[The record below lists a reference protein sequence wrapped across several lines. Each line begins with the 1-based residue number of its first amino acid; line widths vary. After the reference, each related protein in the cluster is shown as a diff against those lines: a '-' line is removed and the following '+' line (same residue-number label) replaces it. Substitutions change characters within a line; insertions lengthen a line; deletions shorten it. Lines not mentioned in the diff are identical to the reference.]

1 MRKALLRAAALC
13 ALAVAVTAGPGW
25 AQVMGLFYQEVEQD
39 DRVYVFNTAEAYKGF
54 TEGGEMGIAITL
66 VGRAEGGKTLVGD
79 NETAIDLYL
88 FKHDLPPY
96 ERPAPPAL
104 KKVEDFVKYKDGK
117 LGFKFPAGEVSL
129 SNRVQAR
136 FTHAEAASGPDID
149 SFRIRRAK
157 TAIEGRIYED
167 WRFKLQANWVG
178 GSVVESVTFDPTT
191 QTLRPTAGRGA
202 VLEDAEIWWARH
214 PLATVWM
221 GQGKAFFGRQELTSS
236 GKQQFVDRSVFSGR
250 FFPGRDQGVGL
261 IGVNQGKT
269 FEYNLGIYNGNQLN
283 RAANDNDEFMYI
295 GRAVWTPFGE
305 YKLEESSLDYPTTPK
320 LAIGVGFLENTTGTE
335 TSTSN
340 SKVDVSRVGAEVAFK
355 LRGFN
360 LVGEYVQEESEPQVA
375 GGTTDIDGFYAQAGY
390 LFPTQKFELAG
401 RYSEFSSDDTISST
415 FPDLTETGGALS
427 WYFAK
432 HNHKLQADVIE
443 VERDTGSGP
452 VKTTEA
458 RLQLQ
463 LVF

>member
-13 ALAVAVTAGPGW
+13 AFAAAVTAVPGR

-39 DRVYVFNTAEAYKGF
+39 DRVYVFNTAEAYERF
-54 TEGGEMGIAITL
+54 TAGGEMGVSVTL

-96 ERPAPPAL
+96 ERPTVPF
-104 KKVEDFVKYKDGK
+104 KKVEDYVNYKDGK
-117 LGFKFPAGEVSL
+117 LSFKFPAGEVAL
-129 SNRVQAR
+129 SNRLQAR
-136 FTHAEAASGPDID
+136 YTQAEVVNGPDVG
-149 SFRIRRAK
+149 SFRLRRMK
-157 TAIEGRIYED
+157 TTIEGSIYKV
-167 WRFKLQANWVG
+167 WRFKLQGNWVG
-178 GSVVESVTFDPTT
+178 GDVVQTATFDPAT
-191 QTLRPTAGRGA
+191 QTLTTTRGRDA
-202 VLEDAEIWWARH
+202 VLEDAEIWYARN
-214 PLATVWM
+214 PLATIWL
-221 GQGKAFFGRQELTSS
+221 GQGKAYYGRQQLTSS
-236 GKQQFVDRSVFSGR
+236 GRLQFVDRTVYDGR
-250 FFPGRDQGVGL
+250 FHPGRDQGIGL
-261 IGVNQGKT
+261 IGVNQAKT

-283 RAANDNDEFMYI
+283 RTANDNDEFMLA
-295 GRAVWTPFGE
+295 GRAIWTPFGE

-340 SKVDVSRVGAEVAFK
+340 SKVDISRVGAEVAFK

-360 LVGEYVQEESEPQVA
+360 LVGEYVQEESEPQATNVA
-375 GGTTDIDGFYAQAGY
+375 TDIDGFYAQLGY
-390 LFPTQKFELAG
+390 LFPNQKFELAG
-401 RYSEFSSDDTISST
+401 RYSDFSSDDVVSSA

-432 HNHKLQADVIE
+432 HNHKLQGDVIE
-443 VERDTGSGP
+443 IERDTGSGP
-452 VKTTEA
+452 VETTEV

-463 LVF
+463 LIF

>member
-1 MRKALLRAAALC
+1 MRKALLRAASLWAVVV
-13 ALAVAVTAGPGW
+13 ALAAGPGR
-25 AQVMGLFYQEVEQD
+25 AQIMGLFYEEVETE
-39 DRVYVFNTAEAYKGF
+39 DRVYVFNTAEGYQRYTA
-54 TEGGEMGIAITL
+54 GGEIGVSVTL

-96 ERPAPPAL
+96 ERPTPPAP
-104 KKVEDFVKYKDGK
+104 KKVEDYINYKDGK
-117 LGFKFPAGEVSL
+117 LSFKFSGGEVSL
-129 SNRVQAR
+129 SNRAQAR
-136 FTHAEAASGPDID
+136 YTHAEVIGGPDVG
-149 SFRIRRAK
+149 SFRLRRMK
-157 TAIEGRIYED
+157 TTIEGSLYKN
-167 WRFKLQANWVG
+167 WRFKLQGNWVG
-178 GSVVESVTFDPTT
+178 GDVVQSVTFDPATQALTT
-191 QTLRPTAGRGA
+191 TRGRDA
-202 VLEDAEIWWARH
+202 VLEDAEIWYARN
-214 PLATVWM
+214 PLATIWV
-221 GQGKAFFGRQELTSS
+221 GQGKAYFGRQQLTSS
-236 GKQQFVDRSVFSGR
+236 GRLQFVDRTVYDGR
-250 FFPGRDQGVGL
+250 FHPGRDQGVGL
-261 IGVNQGKT
+261 IGANAGKT

-283 RAANDNDEFMYI
+283 RTANDNDEFMI
-295 GRAVWTPFGE
+295 AGRAVWTPFGE

-320 LAIGVGFLENTTGTE
+320 LAIGVGFLENTAGTE

-340 SKVDVSRVGAEVAFK
+340 SKVDLSRVGAEVAFK

-360 LVGEYVQEESEPQVA
+360 FVGEYVQEESEPQVA

-415 FPDLTETGGALS
+415 FPDFTETGGALS